1 MTNKAGMP
9 GFRFHDLRHG
19 AITSLAG
26 RGTADS
32 IIMAIAG
39 HVSRKMLE
47 WYSHVRMEA
56 KRTTMETVATS
67 SRMAGYDTNHVT
79 NAQSLN
85 VRPV

>member
-1 MTNKAGMP
+1 
-9 GFRFHDLRHG
+9 
-19 AITSLAG
+19 
-26 RGTADS
+26 
-32 IIMAIAG
+32 MAIAG